1 MQFTHSLAIIPK
13 NLALQNAKKRTKK
26 IMPKKYTLGI
36 DIGSTTVKY
45 VVCDENFSIVA
56 KAYTPHDTKQAST
69 LLRLLEELS
78 QTYGEL
84 YSNIEKVY
92 ITGSGATRIA
102 PTINARFVQEV
113 NAVVL
118 AVEHNHPDVRA
129 VIELGGQDAKIMH
142 FKQDENGKKSV
153 ITSMNDKCASGT
165 GATIEKCTMKV
176 GMESE
181 EIQKLIFQTDT
192 LHHVA
197 AKCGVFAETDIVNLV
212 KTSVPREE
220 IMNSLADAIV
230 MQNLTVLTRGNT
242 LMPNVLLLGGPNAY
256 LPFLQECWRMRIAEI
271 WDERDIAYDKHNINQ
286 LINVPENAQY
296 YAALGAV
303 IFGEGEANNGKDF
316 AGLTQLKTLVE
327 SGDIDEDD
335 NCDTPLVKS
344 SEELLAFKDTY
355 AIKPFKTPTL
365 TKKTTCFLGI
375 DGGSTSSKAVLCDEE
390 GKLLLKVYQ
399 LSKGNPIVDTLELLE
414 KIEAQN
420 SHGFYDIQGLGVT
433 GYAADVLE
441 GALRADANIIET
453 IAHMKSAQKTFG
465 ESINVICD
473 IGGQDIKVL
482 FMENGMMKN
491 FRLSNQCSA
500 GNGTLLQSMAKQ
512 FGVPMEGFADVA
524 FAAKKAP
531 MFNYGC
537 AVFLDTDR
545 VNFQKEGY
553 SKEELFAGISKVLP
567 KNVWQYVVQAP
578 NLGAFGKHFVLQG
591 GTQYNQA
598 ALKAQVD
605 YIKEKVPDAKIDIH
619 PHPGEAG
626 AYGAAL
632 EAKEI
637 VMQRGYATF
646 CGMKEALQMTY
657 TSKTD
662 ESTRCH
668 FCNIK
673 CSRTFIDTQ
682 TPSSES
688 VRYIAGFS
696 CEEGTV
702 ESREALKAL
711 KSSRKALQ
719 KSIPNLVK
727 KESIDLFESHH
738 KITDRPDASMRIH
751 EQKVKVTLGGWG
763 PTLRKEVSR
772 PFHLSSAQD
781 KVYRHNVKIAIPKV
795 LNIYSLAPFLRT
807 YLEALEVDS
816 KNIIFSD
823 FSNEDMFLEGAK
835 YGSVDSCYPAK
846 VAQSHVYA
854 LLYEKKFARMNF
866 EYLWFPSVTE
876 LPGYVEYVTGQTS
889 CPVISGTPKVIW
901 SAFTKE
907 KNLFAQ
913 KNIEYVDD
921 ALNFDNKKLLKKQL
935 FTQWK
940 ERLRI
945 TEDESNWAVEQA
957 WKALDKN
964 DEKIMKEGRTILD
977 EAVANDEI
985 VILLLSRPYHSDP
998 GLNHEVLDEF
1008 QSLGYKTLS
1017 MRAIPKD
1024 EAYLSDYFGEEIKE
1038 GYIKSVYDIRDVWA
1052 ENYSTNSSQKVWAA
1066 KFAARHPNVAVLDLS
1081 SFKCGHDAP
1090 TYAIIDKILSASHT
1104 PHLTLHDI
1112 DANKP
1117 GGSIKIRVKTFAY
1130 TLEQYKQSLTPKGAK
1145 KQYNSYKKGVTA

>member
-1 MQFTHSLAIIPK
+1 MQ
-13 NLALQNAKKRTKK
+13 NMTK
-26 IMPKKYTLGI
+26 PHLVNYALGI

-45 VVCDENFSIVA
+45 VLCDEEFKIIE
-56 KAYTPHDTKQAST
+56 KAYTAHDTKQAPT
-69 LLRLLEELS
+69 LLRLLQELS
-78 QTYGEL
+78 LAHPDAYRK
-84 YSNIEKVY
+84 IHKVY
-92 ITGSGATRIA
+92 ITGSGASRIA

-118 AVEHNHPDVRA
+118 AVEQLHPDVRA
-129 VIELGGQDAKIMH
+129 VIELGGQDAKIIH
-142 FKQDENGKKSV
+142 FKESEDGKRSV
-153 ITSMNDKCASGT
+153 LTSMNDKCASGT

-176 GMESE
+176 GLESE
-181 EIQKLIFQTDT
+181 DIQKLTFETDK

-212 KTSVPREE
+212 KTSVPSHE

-242 LMPNVLLLGGPNAY
+242 LMPKVLLLGGPNTY
-256 LPFLQECWRMRIAEI
+256 LPFLQECWRMRISEL
-271 WDERDIAYDKHNINQ
+271 WDERAVTYDKEKIEE
-286 LINVPENAQY
+286 LIIVPDNAQY

-303 IFGEGEANNGKDF
+303 IFGEGEASNEERF
-316 AGLTQLKTLVE
+316 TGLIQLKTLVE
-327 SGDIDEDD
+327 AGGMTENENNDA
-335 NCDTPLVKS
+335 PLVS
-344 SEELLAFKDTY
+344 SPEELKAFKDTY
-355 AIKPFKTPTL
+355 TIQDFVPPVLHRKTR
-365 TKKTTCFLGI
+365 CFLGI

-390 GKLLLKVYQ
+390 GELLLKVYQ
-399 LSKGNPIVDTLELLE
+399 LSKGNPIEDTLDLLR
-414 KIEAQN
+414 KIREQDPHN
-420 SHGFYDIQGLGVT
+420 FYDVQGLGVT
-433 GYAADVLE
+433 GYAAEVLG
-441 GALRADANIIET
+441 GALNADANIIET
-453 IAHMKSAQKTFG
+453 IAHMRSAQKAFG

-512 FGVPMEGFADVA
+512 FGVAIEGFADIA
-524 FAAKKAP
+524 FAAKQAP
-531 MFNYGC
+531 LFNYGC

-553 SKEELFAGISKVLP
+553 SKEELFAGIAKVLP

-578 NLGAFGKHFVLQG
+578 NLAAFGEHFVLQG

-605 YIKEKVPDAKIDIH
+605 YIKEKVPHARVDVH

-626 AYGAAL
+626 AYGAAI
-632 EAKEI
+632 EAKDM
-637 VMQRGYATF
+637 VGKRGYATF
-646 CGMKEALQMTY
+646 VGMKEALQMTY

-668 FCNIK
+668 FCSIN

-702 ESREALKAL
+702 ESHEALKVL
-711 KSSRKALQ
+711 KESRRSLQ
-719 KSIPNLVK
+719 QNTPNLVK
-727 KESIDLFESHH
+727 KESMSLFAPTYELET
-738 KITDRPDASMRIH
+738 KPDASTQIK
-751 EQKVKVTLGGWG
+751 EQEVKVTLGGWG

-772 PFHLSSAQD
+772 NFEISNNTHKA
-781 KVYRHNVKIAIPKV
+781 YRQKVKIAIPKV

-807 YLEALEVDS
+807 YLEALDIDPL
-816 KNIIFSD
+816 NIQFSG

-846 VAQSHVYA
+846 VAQSHVYSLMYA
-854 LLYEKKFARMNF
+854 KKFAKKHF
-866 EYLWFPSVTE
+866 DHLWFPAVTE
-876 LPGYVEYVTGQTS
+876 LPGYVKHTMGQTS
-889 CPVISGTPKVIW
+889 CPIVSGTPKVVY

-907 KNLFAQ
+907 RNLFEE
-913 KNIEYVDD
+913 KGIDYVED
-921 ALNFDNKKLLKKQL
+921 ALNFDDRKLLKKQL
-935 FTQWK
+935 FHTWGK
-940 ERLRI
+940 RLHI
-945 TEDESNWAVEQA
+945 TEDENNWAVTQA
-957 WKALDKN
+957 WKALDQN
-964 DEKIMKEGRTILD
+964 DADIMKEGRAILD
-977 EAVANDEI
+977 DAVAKDEI
-985 VILLLSRPYHSDP
+985 VILLLGRPYHSDP
-998 GLNHEVLDEF
+998 GMNHEVLDEF
-1008 QSLGYKTLS
+1008 QSLGFKTLS

-1024 EAYLSDYFGEEIKE
+1024 KAYLMQYFQEDVALGHVA
-1038 GYIKSVYDIRDVWA
+1038 SPYDIRDVWA
-1052 ENYSTNSSQKVWAA
+1052 ENFSTNSAQKVWAA

-1090 TYAIIDKILSASHT
+1090 TYAIIDKILGASRT

-1130 TLEQYKQSLTPKGAK
+1130 TLEQYKQTLAGRNRGFDLSTS
-1145 KQYNSYKKGVTA
+1145 KQEEVFV

>member
-1 MQFTHSLAIIPK
+1 MIQ
-13 NLALQNAKKRTKK
+13 
-26 IMPKKYTLGI
+26 KYSLGI

-45 VVCDENFSIVA
+45 VVCDENFEIVA
-56 KAYTPHDTKQAST
+56 KAYTAHDTKQAPT
-69 LLRLLEELS
+69 LLSLLETLS
-78 QTYGEL
+78 KTHTDIY
-84 YSNIEKVY
+84 NKINKVY
-92 ITGSGATRIA
+92 ITGSGASRIA

-118 AVEHNHPDVRA
+118 AVEHKHPDVRA
-129 VIELGGQDAKIMH
+129 VIELGGQDAKIIH
-142 FKQDENGKKSV
+142 FKQSEDGKKSV
-153 ITSMNDKCASGT
+153 LTSMNDKCASGT

-176 GMESE
+176 GMESKD
-181 EIQKLIFQTDT
+181 IQKLKFQTDK

-212 KTSVPREE
+212 KTSVPSDE

-242 LMPNVLLLGGPNAY
+242 LMPNVLLLGGPNTY
-256 LPFLQECWRMRIAEI
+256 LPFLQECWRMRIMEI
-271 WDERDIAYDKHNINQ
+271 WDERGVEYDKSDIKK
-286 LINVPENAQY
+286 LVNVPDNAQY

-303 IFGEGEANNGKDF
+303 IFGEGEQSNETPF
-316 AGLTQLKTLVE
+316 TGLIQLKTLV
-327 SGDIDEDD
+327 
-335 NCDTPLVKS
+335 DTGGSNENSNNDAPLVGS
-344 SEELLAFKDTY
+344 PEELKIFKEAY
-355 AIKPFKTPTL
+355 AIKAFVPPTL
-365 TKKTTCFLGI
+365 TQKTVCFMGI
-375 DGGSTSSKAVLCDEE
+375 DGGSTSSKAVLCDKE
-390 GKLLLKVYQ
+390 GTLLMKVYQ

-414 KIEAQN
+414 KIQAQDP
-420 SHGFYDIQGLGVT
+420 HGYYDIQGLGVT

-441 GALRADANIIET
+441 GALKADANIIET
-453 IAHMKSAQKTFG
+453 IAHMKSAQKAFG

-512 FGVPMEGFADVA
+512 FGVEVEGFAEIA

-578 NLGAFGKHFVLQG
+578 NLAAFGDHFVLQG

-605 YIKEKVPDAKIDIH
+605 YIKEKVPHARVDVH

-626 AYGAAL
+626 AYGAAI
-632 EAKEI
+632 EAKDVVLE
-637 VMQRGYATF
+637 RGYATF
-646 CGMKEALQMTY
+646 VGMKEALQMTY

-668 FCNIK
+668 FCSIN
-673 CSRTFIDTQ
+673 CSRTFIDTK
-682 TPSSES
+682 TPTSTS

-702 ESREALKAL
+702 ESHEALKVL
-711 KSSRKALQ
+711 KDSRKDLQ
-719 KSIPNLVK
+719 QNTPNLVK
-727 KESIDLFESHH
+727 KESHALFASSYSIDTLPSS
-738 KITDRPDASMRIH
+738 KSQIQ

-763 PTLRKEVSR
+763 PTLRKNIHR
-772 PFHLSSAQD
+772 DFHISSKED
-781 KVYRHNVKIAIPKV
+781 KAYRRKLQVAIPKV

-807 YLEALEVDS
+807 YLEALEIS
-816 KNIIFSD
+816 PKNVIFSD
-823 FSNEDMFLEGAK
+823 FSNEDMYLEGAK

-854 LLYEKKFARMNF
+854 LMYEKKFARKGF
-866 EYLWFPSVTE
+866 EFMWFPAVTE
-876 LPGYVEYVTGQTS
+876 LPGYVKHTMGQTS
-889 CPVISGTPKVIW
+889 CPIIAGTPKVVY

-907 KNLFAQ
+907 KDLFAE
-913 KNIEYVDD
+913 KNIDYVED
-921 ALNFDNKKLLKKQL
+921 ALNFDNRNLLKKQL
-935 FTQWK
+935 FHTWHK
-940 ERLRI
+940 RLRI
-945 TEDESNWAVEQA
+945 SEDESNWAVEQA
-957 WKALDKN
+957 WKALAKN
-964 DEKIMKEGRTILD
+964 DADIMSEGRKILED
-977 EAVANDEI
+977 AVKEKEVI
-985 VILLLSRPYHSDP
+985 ILLLGRPYHSDP
-998 GLNHEVLDEF
+998 GMNHEVLDEF
-1008 QSLGYKTLS
+1008 QSLGFKTIS

-1024 EAYLSDYFGEEIKE
+1024 EAYLSEYFQADVIQERIA
-1038 GYIKSVYDIRDVWA
+1038 SAYDIRDVWA
-1052 ENYSTNSSQKVWAA
+1052 ENFSTNSTQKVWAA

-1090 TYAIIDKILSASHT
+1090 TYSIIDKILGASRT
-1104 PHLTLHDI
+1104 PHLTLHDV

-1130 TLEQYKQSLTPKGAK
+1130 TLEQYKRTLSHNTQADKYIK
-1145 KQYNSYKKGVTA
+1145 KEEKELV

>member
-1 MQFTHSLAIIPK
+1 MKDPQINPYA
-13 NLALQNAKKRTKK
+13 
-26 IMPKKYTLGI
+26 LGI

-45 VVCDENFSIVA
+45 VVCDASFHILA
-56 KAYTPHDTKQAST
+56 KAYTAHDTKQAPT
-69 LLRLLEELS
+69 LLRLLEELCES
-78 QTYGEL
+78 HP
-84 YSNIEKVY
+84 NIYNHINKVY
-92 ITGSGATRIA
+92 ITGSGASRIA

-118 AVEHNHPDVRA
+118 AVEHNHPDVRG
-129 VIELGGQDAKIMH
+129 VVELGGQDAKIIH
-142 FKQDENGKKSV
+142 IKVSEEGKKS
-153 ITSMNDKCASGT
+153 ILTSMNDKCASGT

-176 GMESE
+176 GMEADE
-181 EIQKLIFQTDT
+181 VQKLTFQTDK

-212 KTSVPREE
+212 KTSVPSDE

-242 LMPNVLLLGGPNAY
+242 LMPNVLLLGGPNTY
-256 LPFLQECWRMRIAEI
+256 LPFLQECWRVRIAEI
-271 WDERDIAYDKHNINQ
+271 WDERGVNYDKSKINE
-286 LINVPENAQY
+286 LVNVPDNAQY

-303 IFGEGEANNGKDF
+303 IFGEGEANHNKSF
-316 AGLTQLKTLVE
+316 TGLIQLKTLVDT
-327 SGDIDEDD
+327 GGTTD
-335 NCDTPLVKS
+335 NDNNDTPLVKS
-344 SEELLAFKDTY
+344 QEELERFKADYT
-355 AIKPFKTPTL
+355 IKPFTPPIL
-365 TKKTTCFLGI
+365 TQKTTCFLGI
-375 DGGSTSSKAVLCDEE
+375 DGGSTSSKAVLCDTE
-390 GKLLLKVYQ
+390 GNLLLKVYQ

-414 KIEAQN
+414 KIVVQDP
-420 SHGFYDIQGLGVT
+420 HGYYDIQGLGVT

-441 GALRADANIIET
+441 GALNADANIIET
-453 IAHMKSAQKTFG
+453 IAHMKSAQKAFG

-512 FGVPMEGFADVA
+512 FGVPVEGFADVA

-531 MFNYGC
+531 IFNYGC

-553 SKEELFAGISKVLP
+553 TKEELFAGISKVLP

-578 NLGAFGKHFVLQG
+578 NLAAFGNHFVLQG

-598 ALKAQVD
+598 ALKAQID
-605 YIKEKVPDAKIDIH
+605 YIKAKVPHAKVDVH

-632 EAKEI
+632 EAKD
-637 VMQRGYATF
+637 VVAKRGYATF
-646 CGMKEALQMTY
+646 TGINEALQMTY
-657 TSKTD
+657 TSTTN

-668 FCNIK
+668 FCSIN
-673 CSRTFIDTQ
+673 CSRTFIDTK
-682 TPSSES
+682 TPNSKS
-688 VRYIAGFS
+688 VRYIAGFA

-702 ESREALKAL
+702 ESHEALKIL
-711 KSSRKALQ
+711 KESRKDLQ
-719 KSIPNLVK
+719 NKVPNLVK
-727 KESIDLFESHH
+727 KESSKLFAPLYTLPKKPTQE
-738 KITDRPDASMRIH
+738 TLVE
-751 EQKVKVTLGGWG
+751 EQQIKVTLGGWG
-763 PTLRKEVSR
+763 PTLRKQIKR
-772 PFHLSSAQD
+772 NFNLSSQED
-781 KVYRHNVKIAIPKV
+781 KAYRKALTIALPKV

-807 YLEALEVDS
+807 YLEALDINPM
-816 KNIIFSD
+816 NILFSG
-823 FSNEDMFLEGAK
+823 FSNEDMYLEGAK

-846 VAQSHVYA
+846 VAQSHIYS
-854 LLYEKKFARMNF
+854 LLFDKKYIRKGID
-866 EYLWFPSVTE
+866 YIWFPAITE
-876 LPGYVEYVTGQTS
+876 LPGYVKHTMGQTS
-889 CPVISGTPKVIW
+889 CPIISGTPKVVY

-907 KNLFAQ
+907 KNLFEQ
-913 KNIEYVDD
+913 SQVNYVEDP
-921 ALNFDNKKLLKKQL
+921 LNFDNKLLLKKQL
-935 FTQWK
+935 FNTWK
-940 ERLRI
+940 GHLRI
-945 TEDESNWAVEQA
+945 TEDENNWAVEQA
-957 WKALDKN
+957 WKALDEN
-964 DEKIMKEGRTILD
+964 DAQIMKEGRTILD
-977 EAVANDEI
+977 EAEEKNEV
-985 VILLLSRPYHSDP
+985 VILLLGRPYHSDP

-1008 QSLGYKTLS
+1008 QTLGFKTLS

-1024 EAYLSDYFGEEIKE
+1024 EAYLLRFFGEDIAQ
-1038 GYIKSVYDIRDVWA
+1038 GHITSAYDIRDVWA
-1052 ENYSTNSSQKVWAA
+1052 ENYSTNSAHKVWAA

-1090 TYAIIDKILSASHT
+1090 TYAIIDKILGASRT

-1130 TLEQYKQSLTPKGAK
+1130 TLEQYKHTLNKTQGEF
-1145 KQYNSYKKGVTA
+1145 V

>member
-1 MQFTHSLAIIPK
+1 MTRPLIT
-13 NLALQNAKKRTKK
+13 N
-26 IMPKKYTLGI
+26 YTLGI

-45 VVCDENFSIVA
+45 VLCDENFNIIQ
-56 KAYTPHDTKQAST
+56 KAYTPHDTKQAPT

-78 QTYGEL
+78 QTHPDAY
-84 YSNIEKVY
+84 NRIDKVY

-118 AVEHNHPDVRA
+118 AVEHLHPDVKA
-129 VIELGGQDAKIMH
+129 VVELGGQDAKIMH
-142 FKQDENGKKSV
+142 FKVSEDGKKSV
-153 ITSMNDKCASGT
+153 LTSMNDKCASGT

-181 EIQKLIFQTDT
+181 DVQKLTFETDK

-212 KTSVPREE
+212 KTSVPSHE

-242 LMPNVLLLGGPNAY
+242 LMPKVLLLGGPNTY
-256 LPFLQECWRMRIAEI
+256 LPFLQDCWRMRISEL
-271 WDERDIAYDKHNINQ
+271 WDERGVKYHKEKIDE
-286 LINVPENAQY
+286 LIIVPDNAQY

-303 IFGEGEANNGKDF
+303 IFGQGEANHDKSF
-316 AGLTQLKTLVE
+316 TGLIQLKTLVDTGGMTQNE
-327 SGDIDEDD
+327 SH
-335 NCDTPLVKS
+335 DTPLVSS
-344 SEELLAFKDTY
+344 SEELQTFQKTYTIKDFDPP
-355 AIKPFKTPTL
+355 KL
-365 TKKTTCFLGI
+365 TEITTCFLGI
-375 DGGSTSSKAVLCDEE
+375 DGGSTSSKAVLCDEN

-399 LSKGNPIVDTLELLE
+399 LSKGNPIEDTLELLQ
-414 KIEAQN
+414 KIEAQDPN
-420 SHGFYDIQGLGVT
+420 NLYDIQGLGVT
-433 GYAADVLE
+433 GYAADVLG
-441 GALRADANIIET
+441 GALKADANIIET
-453 IAHMKSAQKTFG
+453 IAHMKSAQKIFG

-512 FGVPMEGFADVA
+512 FGVPVEEYAETA
-524 FAAKKAP
+524 FSAKQAP
-531 MFNYGC
+531 LFNYGC

-553 SKEELFAGISKVLP
+553 SKEELFAGIAKVLP

-578 NLGAFGKHFVLQG
+578 NLAAFGDHFVLQG

-605 YIKEKVPDAKIDIH
+605 YIKEKVPHAKVDVH

-632 EAKEI
+632 EAREVVK
-637 VMQRGYATF
+637 QKGYATF
-646 CGMKEALQMTY
+646 VGIQEALQMTY

-668 FCNIK
+668 FCSIN
-673 CSRTFIDTQ
+673 CSRTFIETQ
-682 TPSSES
+682 TPSSDT

-702 ESREALKAL
+702 ESHEALKTL
-711 KSSRKALQ
+711 KESRKGLQ
-719 KSIPNLVK
+719 QSTPNLVK
-727 KESIDLFESHH
+727 KESLSLFSPCYDLES
-738 KITDRPDASMRIH
+738 KPNASTQIK
-751 EQKVKVTLGGWG
+751 EQQVKVTLGGWG
-763 PTLRKEVSR
+763 PTLRKEVTR
-772 PFHLSSAQD
+772 TFELSSQAH
-781 KVYRHNVKIAIPKV
+781 KNYRKKLKIAIPKV

-807 YLEALEVDS
+807 YLEALDI
-816 KNIIFSD
+816 NPMHIQFSG

-846 VAQSHVYA
+846 VAQSHVYS
-854 LLYEKKFARMNF
+854 LMYSKKFAKKHFDHM
-866 EYLWFPSVTE
+866 LFPAVTQ
-876 LPGYVEYVTGQTS
+876 LPGYVKHSMGQTS
-889 CPVISGTPKVIW
+889 CPIVSGTPKVVY

-907 KNLFAQ
+907 KNLFEE
-913 KNIEYVDD
+913 KGIDYVED
-921 ALNFDNKKLLKKQL
+921 ALNFDNRDLLKKQL
-935 FTQWK
+935 FHTWK
-940 ERLRI
+940 TKLHI
-945 TEDESNWAVEQA
+945 TEDENNWAVDQA
-957 WKALDKN
+957 WKALVKN
-964 DEKIMKEGRTILD
+964 DTNIMQEGRAILD
-977 EAVANDEI
+977 EAVANNEI
-985 VILLLSRPYHSDP
+985 IILLLGRPYHTDP

-1008 QSLGYKTLS
+1008 QSLEFKTLS

-1024 EAYLSDYFGEEIKE
+1024 EAYLMDYFKQDIDA
-1038 GYIKSVYDIRDVWA
+1038 GYIESPYDIRDVWA
-1052 ENYSTNSSQKVWAA
+1052 ENFSTNSAQKVWAA
-1066 KFAARHPNVAVLDLS
+1066 KFAARHPNIAVLDLS

-1090 TYAIIDKILSASHT
+1090 TYAIIDKILGASRT
-1104 PHLTLHDI
+1104 PHLTLHDL

-1130 TLEQYKQSLTPKGAK
+1130 TLEQYQSRLT
-1145 KQYNSYKKGVTA
+1145 NSKPHHIEDNANHTLHKIHDQVKETSI

>member
-1 MQFTHSLAIIPK
+1 MNKVMI
-13 NLALQNAKKRTKK
+13 TK
-26 IMPKKYTLGI
+26 YSLGI

-45 VVCDENFSIVA
+45 VVCDEEFNIVA
-56 KAYTPHDTKQAST
+56 KEYTAHDTKQAPT
-69 LLRLLEELS
+69 LLVLLEKLEKNNKKIYD
-78 QTYGEL
+78 T
-84 YSNIEKVY
+84 IDKVY

-129 VIELGGQDAKIMH
+129 VIELGGQDAKIIH
-142 FKQDENGKKSV
+142 FKQSEDGKKSV
-153 ITSMNDKCASGT
+153 LTSMNDKCASGT

-181 EIQKLIFQTDT
+181 DIQNLTFQTDK

-212 KTSVPREE
+212 KTSVPSDE

-242 LMPNVLLLGGPNAY
+242 LMPNVLLLGGPNTY
-256 LPFLQECWRMRIAEI
+256 LPFLQECWRMRITEI
-271 WDERDIAYDKHNINQ
+271 WDERGVAYDKNNINE
-286 LINVPENAQY
+286 LISVPDNSQY
-296 YAALGAV
+296 YAALGAI
-303 IFGEGEANNGKDF
+303 IFGEGENNNDKPF
-316 AGLTQLKTLVE
+316 RGLIQLKTLVD
-327 SGDIDEDD
+327 SGGTTNEEND
-335 NCDTPLVKS
+335 DTPLIAS
-344 SEELLAFKDTY
+344 QEELKAFQDDY
-355 AIKPFKTPTL
+355 AIKPFTPRVL
-365 TKKTTCFLGI
+365 TEKITCFLGI
-375 DGGSTSSKAVLCDEE
+375 DGGSTSSKAVLCDEK
-390 GKLLLKVYQ
+390 GDLLLKVYQ
-399 LSKGNPIVDTLELLE
+399 LSKGNPIVDTLELLN
-414 KIEAQN
+414 KIKDQDP
-420 SHGFYDIQGLGVT
+420 HGFYDVQGLGVT

-441 GALRADANIIET
+441 GALNADANIIET
-453 IAHMKSAQKTFG
+453 IAHMKSAQKAFG

-512 FGVPMEGFADVA
+512 FGVPVEGFAEVA
-524 FAAKKAP
+524 FKADKAP

-553 SKEELFAGISKVLP
+553 TKEQLFAGISKVLP

-578 NLGAFGKHFVLQG
+578 NLAAFGDHFVLQG

-605 YIKEKVPDAKIDIH
+605 YIKDKVPHARVDVH

-626 AYGAAL
+626 AYGAAI
-632 EAKEI
+632 EAKD
-637 VMQRGYATF
+637 VVAQKGYATF
-646 CGMKEALQMTY
+646 SGMEEALKMTY

-662 ESTRCH
+662 ESTRCT
-668 FCNIK
+668 FCSIN
-673 CSRTFIDTQ
+673 CSRTFIDTK

-688 VRYIAGFS
+688 VRYIAGFA

-702 ESREALKAL
+702 ESHEALKIL
-711 KSSRKALQ
+711 KDGRKYLQ
-719 KSIPNLVK
+719 ETVPNLVK
-727 KESIDLFESHH
+727 KEATELFKSVYSLDKLPDTSHQVE
-738 KITDRPDASMRIH
+738 
-751 EQKVKVTLGGWG
+751 EQKVKLTLGGWG
-763 PTLRKEVSR
+763 PTFRKTVKRDFEISDIHAKNHR
-772 PFHLSSAQD
+772 
-781 KVYRHNVKIAIPKV
+781 RNTKIAIPKV

-807 YLEALEVDS
+807 YLEALEIDP
-816 KNIIFSD
+816 KNITFSD

-854 LLYEKKFARMNF
+854 LLYEKKFARKNF
-866 EYLWFPSVTE
+866 DFIWFPAVTK
-876 LPGYVEYVTGQTS
+876 LPGYVRHTMGQTS
-889 CPVISGTPKVIW
+889 CPIISGTPKVVY

-907 KNLFAQ
+907 KNLFEE
-913 KNIEYVDD
+913 KGIDYVEE
-921 ALNFDNKKLLKKQL
+921 ALDFDNKHLLKDQL
-935 FTQWK
+935 FTIWK
-940 ERLRI
+940 ERLKL
-945 TEDESNWAVEQA
+945 TKDESDWATDQA
-957 WKALDKN
+957 WKALKQNDDDIMIEGKKILESAVEN
-964 DEKIMKEGRTILD
+964 DE
-977 EAVANDEI
+977 V
-985 VILLLSRPYHSDP
+985 VILLLGRPYHTDP

-1008 QSLGYKTLS
+1008 QSLGFKTLS
-1017 MRAIPKD
+1017 MRGIPKD
-1024 EAYLSDYFGEEIKE
+1024 EAYLDQYFGEDIQNKTVE
-1038 GYIKSVYDIRDVWA
+1038 SAYDIRDVWA

-1090 TYAIIDKILSASHT
+1090 TYSIIDKILGAAKT
-1104 PHLTLHDI
+1104 PHLTLHDV

-1130 TLEQYKQSLTPKGAK
+1130 TLDQYATRLNTKDTNNDETIKEKEGEL
-1145 KQYNSYKKGVTA
+1145 V

>member
-1 MQFTHSLAIIPK
+1 M
-13 NLALQNAKKRTKK
+13 TKV
-26 IMPKKYTLGI
+26 MLDKYSLGI

-45 VVCDENFSIVA
+45 VLCDKNFNILA
-56 KAYTPHDTKQAST
+56 KDYTPHDTKQAPT
-69 LLRLLEELS
+69 LLRLLEALS
-78 QTYGEL
+78 QTHPNY
-84 YSNIEKVY
+84 YDKIDKVY
-92 ITGSGATRIA
+92 ITGSGASRIA

-118 AVEHNHPDVRA
+118 AVEHHHPDVRA
-129 VIELGGQDAKIMH
+129 VVELGGQDAKIIH
-142 FKQDENGKKSV
+142 FKQSEDGKKSV
-153 ITSMNDKCASGT
+153 LTSMNDKCASGT

-176 GMESE
+176 GMESAD
-181 EIQKLIFQTDT
+181 IQKLSFQTDK

-212 KTSVPREE
+212 KTSVPSNE

-242 LMPNVLLLGGPNAY
+242 LMPKVLLLGGPNTY
-256 LPFLQECWRMRIAEI
+256 LPFLQECWRMRITEL
-271 WDERDIAYDKHNINQ
+271 WDERGIPYDKDNINA

-303 IFGEGEANNGKDF
+303 IFGEGEANHDQPF
-316 AGLTQLKTLVE
+316 TGLIQLKTLVDTGGTTQNE
-327 SGDIDEDD
+327 
-335 NCDTPLVKS
+335 NNDTPLIQS
-344 SEELLAFKDTY
+344 QEELNTFKSDY
-355 AIKPFKTPTL
+355 AIKAFVPPL
-365 TKKTTCFLGI
+365 LSEKTTCFMGI
-375 DGGSTSSKAVLCDEE
+375 DGGSTSSKAVLCDEKGE
-390 GKLLLKVYQ
+390 LLLKVYQ
-399 LSKGNPIVDTLELLE
+399 LSKGNPIADTLELLE
-414 KIEAQN
+414 KIQAQDPY
-420 SHGFYDIQGLGVT
+420 GYYDIKGLGVT

-441 GALRADANIIET
+441 GALKADANIIET
-453 IAHMKSAQKTFG
+453 IAHMKSAQKAFG

-512 FGVPMEGFADVA
+512 FGVPVEGFADVA
-524 FAAKKAP
+524 FAAKQAP

-578 NLGAFGKHFVLQG
+578 NLAAFGDHFVLQG

-605 YIKEKVPDAKIDIH
+605 YIKSKVPHAKVNVH

-626 AYGAAL
+626 AYGAAI
-632 EAKEI
+632 EAKD
-637 VMQRGYATF
+637 VVRQRGKATF
-646 CGMKEALQMTY
+646 VGLQEALQMTY

-668 FCNIK
+668 FCSIN

-682 TPSSES
+682 TPSSET

-702 ESREALKAL
+702 ESHEALKIL
-711 KSSRKALQ
+711 KDSRKSLQ
-719 KSIPNLVK
+719 ENTPNLVK
-727 KESIDLFESHH
+727 KESIDLFKSSYTLDTYPTTDT
-738 KITDRPDASMRIH
+738 KIT
-751 EQKVKVTLGGWG
+751 EQQIKVTLGGWG
-763 PTLRKEVSR
+763 PTLRKQVHRNFQVSNI
-772 PFHLSSAQD
+772 HD
-781 KVYRHNVKIAIPKV
+781 KNYRRNVKIAIPRV

-807 YLEALEVDS
+807 YLEALGVSES
-816 KNIIFSD
+816 NIHFSD
-823 FSNEDMFLEGAK
+823 FSNEDMYLEGAK

-854 LLYEKKFARMNF
+854 LLYEKKFARKNF
-866 EYLWFPSVTE
+866 EYMWFPAVTE
-876 LPGYVEYVTGQTS
+876 LPGYVKHTMGQTS
-889 CPVISGTPKVIW
+889 CPIISGTPKVVY

-907 KNLFAQ
+907 RDLFKE
-913 KNIEYVDD
+913 KNIDYVEDS
-921 ALNFDNKKLLKKQL
+921 LNFDKHDLLKKQL
-935 FTQWK
+935 FKTWQT
-940 ERLRI
+940 RLRI
-945 TEDESNWAVEQA
+945 TEDENNWAVDQA
-957 WKALDKN
+957 WKALDQN
-964 DEKIMKEGRTILD
+964 DAEIMQEGRKILD
-977 EAVANDEI
+977 EAVKNDEI
-985 VILLLSRPYHSDP
+985 VILLLGRPYHSDP

-1008 QSLGYKTLS
+1008 QSLGFKTLS

-1024 EAYLSDYFGEEIKE
+1024 EAYLANYFDHDIKKGHVE
-1038 GYIKSVYDIRDVWA
+1038 SAYDIRDVWE
-1052 ENYSTNSSQKVWAA
+1052 ENFSTNSTQKVWAA

-1090 TYAIIDKILSASHT
+1090 TYAIIDKILGASRT

-1130 TLEQYKQSLTPKGAK
+1130 TLDQYKQQLTKHY
-1145 KQYNSYKKGVTA
+1145 KQEEHKHLEEEGVLV

>member
-1 MQFTHSLAIIPK
+1 MTKPLI
-13 NLALQNAKKRTKK
+13 AK
-26 IMPKKYTLGI
+26 YALGI

-45 VVCDENFSIVA
+45 VVCDEHFNILQ
-56 KAYTPHDTKQAST
+56 KAYTPHDTKQAPT
-69 LLRLLEELS
+69 LLRLLQELS
-78 QTYGEL
+78 LTHPDIYN
-84 YSNIEKVY
+84 NIDKVY

-118 AVEHNHPDVRA
+118 AVEHLHPDVRA
-129 VIELGGQDAKIMH
+129 VVELGGQDAKIMH
-142 FKQDENGKKSV
+142 FKVSEDGKKSV
-153 ITSMNDKCASGT
+153 LSSMNDKCASGT

-176 GMESE
+176 GMENDE
-181 EIQKLIFQTDT
+181 VQKLTFETDK

-212 KTSVPREE
+212 KTSVPSHE

-242 LMPNVLLLGGPNAY
+242 LMPKVLLLGGPNTY
-256 LPFLQECWRMRIAEI
+256 LPFLQECWRMRISEL
-271 WDERDIAYDKHNINQ
+271 WDERGIKYDKEKINE
-286 LINVPENAQY
+286 LIIVPDNAQY

-303 IFGEGEANNGKDF
+303 IFGEGEANNDKPF
-316 AGLTQLKTLVE
+316 TGLIQLKTLVDTGGVTQNE
-327 SGDIDEDD
+327 ND
-335 NCDTPLVKS
+335 DTPLIS
-344 SEELLAFKDTY
+344 SPEELQTFKEKYTIKAF
-355 AIKPFKTPTL
+355 TPPVL
-365 TKKTTCFLGI
+365 TEKTTCFLGI
-375 DGGSTSSKAVLCDEE
+375 DGGSTSSKAVLCDEKGE
-390 GKLLLKVYQ
+390 LLLKVYQ
-399 LSKGNPIVDTLELLE
+399 LSKGNPIEDTLELLQ
-414 KIEAQN
+414 KIQAQD
-420 SHGFYDIQGLGVT
+420 SHHFYDIRGLGVT
-433 GYAADVLE
+433 GYAAEVLG
-441 GALRADANIIET
+441 GALNADANIIET
-453 IAHMKSAQKTFG
+453 IAHMKSAQKAFG
-465 ESINVICD
+465 EDINVICD

-512 FGVPMEGFADVA
+512 FGVPVENYAETA
-524 FAAKKAP
+524 FTAKKAP
-531 MFNYGC
+531 LFNYGC

-553 SKEELFAGISKVLP
+553 SKEELFAGIAKVLP

-578 NLGAFGKHFVLQG
+578 NLAAFGDHFVLQG

-598 ALKAQVD
+598 ALKAQID
-605 YIKEKVPDAKIDIH
+605 YIKDKVPHARVDVH

-632 EAKEI
+632 EAKDLVE
-637 VMQRGYATF
+637 QRGYATF
-646 CGMKEALQMTY
+646 VGMEEALQMTY
-657 TSKTD
+657 TSRTD

-668 FCNIK
+668 FCSIN

-682 TPSSES
+682 TPSSDT

-702 ESREALKAL
+702 ESHEALKLL
-711 KSSRKALQ
+711 KESRKELQ
-719 KSIPNLVK
+719 QNTPNLVK
-727 KESIDLFESHH
+727 KESMSLFAPTYDLET
-738 KITDRPDASMRIH
+738 KPTASTQIK
-751 EQKVKVTLGGWG
+751 EQQVKVTLGGWG

-772 PFHLSSAQD
+772 NFSESSQES
-781 KVYRHNVKIAIPKV
+781 KNYRKNLQIAIPKV

-807 YLEALEVDS
+807 YLEALDLS
-816 KNIIFSD
+816 PMHIQFSG

-846 VAQSHVYA
+846 VAQSHVYS
-854 LLYEKKFARMNF
+854 LMYSKKFSKKHF
-866 EYLWFPSVTE
+866 DHLWFPAVTH
-876 LPGYVEYVTGQTS
+876 LPGYLKHTMGQTS
-889 CPVISGTPKVIW
+889 CPIISGTPKVVY

-907 KNLFAQ
+907 KNLFEE
-913 KNIEYVDD
+913 KGIDYVED
-921 ALNFDNKKLLKKQL
+921 ALNFDNPDLLKKQL
-935 FTQWK
+935 FQTWK
-940 ERLRI
+940 DKLCI
-945 TEDESNWAVEQA
+945 TEDENNWAVEQA

-964 DEKIMKEGRTILD
+964 DAQIMQEGRSILD
-977 EAVANDEI
+977 EAVAKDEI
-985 VILLLSRPYHSDP
+985 VILLLGRPYHSDP

-1008 QSLGYKTLS
+1008 QSLGFKTLS

-1024 EAYLSDYFGEEIKE
+1024 EAYLMQYFKE
-1038 GYIKSVYDIRDVWA
+1038 DVDLGYVESPYDIRDVWA
-1052 ENYSTNSSQKVWAA
+1052 ENFSTNSAQKVWAA

-1090 TYAIIDKILSASHT
+1090 TYAIIDKILGASRT

-1130 TLEQYKQSLTPKGAK
+1130 TMEQYQKRLSHPQQTTYNTKQEEMT
-1145 KQYNSYKKGVTA
+1145 V

>member
-1 MQFTHSLAIIPK
+1 M
-13 NLALQNAKKRTKK
+13 TKVM
-26 IMPKKYTLGI
+26 IEKYALGI

-45 VVCDENFSIVA
+45 VLCDEYFHIMA
-56 KAYTPHDTKQAST
+56 KAYTAHDTKQAPT

-78 QTYGEL
+78 HTHADL
-84 YSNIEKVY
+84 YNKIDKVY
-92 ITGSGATRIA
+92 ITGSGASRIA

-118 AVEHNHPDVRA
+118 AVEHKHPDVRA
-129 VIELGGQDAKIMH
+129 VIELGGQDAKIIH
-142 FKQDENGKKSV
+142 FKQSEDGKKSV
-153 ITSMNDKCASGT
+153 LTSMNDKCASGT

-181 EIQKLIFQTDT
+181 DIQNLVFQTDK

-212 KTSVPREE
+212 KTSVPSDE

-242 LMPNVLLLGGPNAY
+242 LMPNVLLLGGPNTY

-271 WDERDIAYDKHNINQ
+271 WDERGVSYDKENIEE
-286 LINVPENAQY
+286 LISVPDNAQY

-303 IFGEGEANNGKDF
+303 IFGEGEANNDKPF
-316 AGLTQLKTLVE
+316 TGLIQLKTMVDT
-327 SGDIDEDD
+327 GGTTQND
-335 NCDTPLVKS
+335 NNDTPLIS
-344 SEELLAFKDTY
+344 SQAELEAFKEAY
-355 AIKPFKTPTL
+355 AIKAFVPPLL
-365 TKKTTCFLGI
+365 TQTTTCFLGI
-375 DGGSTSSKAVLCDEE
+375 DGGSTSSKAVLCDEN
-390 GKLLLKVYQ
+390 GTLLLKVYQ

-414 KIEAQN
+414 KIQEQDP
-420 SHGFYDIQGLGVT
+420 HGYYDIKGLGVT
-433 GYAADVLE
+433 GYAADVLN
-441 GALRADANIIET
+441 GALKADANIIET
-453 IAHMKSAQKTFG
+453 IAHMKSAQKAFG

-512 FGVPMEGFADVA
+512 FGVPVEGFADIA
-524 FAAKKAP
+524 FAAKQAP

-553 SKEELFAGISKVLP
+553 TKEELFAGISKVLP
-567 KNVWQYVVQAP
+567 KNIWQYVVQAP
-578 NLGAFGKHFVLQG
+578 NLAAFGDHFVLQG

-605 YIKEKVPDAKIDIH
+605 YIKDKVPHARVDVH

-626 AYGAAL
+626 AYGAAI
-632 EAKEI
+632 EAKDI
-637 VMQRGYATF
+637 VLERGYATF
-646 CGMKEALQMTY
+646 VGLKEALQMTY
-657 TSKTD
+657 TSRTD

-668 FCNIK
+668 FCSIN

-682 TPSSES
+682 TPSSDS

-702 ESREALKAL
+702 ESHEALKIL
-711 KSSRKALQ
+711 KDSRKDLQ
-719 KSIPNLVK
+719 KNTPNLVK
-727 KESIDLFESHH
+727 KESMSLFAPTYDLEE
-738 KITDRPDASMRIH
+738 KPTDSTQVT
-751 EQKVKVTLGGWG
+751 EQQVKVTLGGWG
-763 PTLRKEVSR
+763 PTLRKEIR
-772 PFHLSSAQD
+772 RNFKTSSQE
-781 KVYRHNVKIAIPKV
+781 KKTYRQGLRIAIPKV

-807 YLEALEVDS
+807 YLEALDI
-816 KNIIFSD
+816 NPLHIQFSG

-846 VAQSHVYA
+846 VAQSHVYS
-854 LLYEKKFARMNF
+854 LMYDKKFAKKSFAYM
-866 EYLWFPSVTE
+866 WFPAVTE
-876 LPGYVEYVTGQTS
+876 LPGYVKHTMGQTS
-889 CPVISGTPKVIW
+889 CPIISGTPKVVY

-907 KNLFAQ
+907 KNLFEE
-913 KNIEYVDD
+913 KNIDYVED
-921 ALNFDNKKLLKKQL
+921 ALNFDNKELLKKQL
-935 FTQWK
+935 FQTWK
-940 ERLRI
+940 HKLHI
-945 TEDESNWAVEQA
+945 TEDENNWAIEQA

-964 DEKIMKEGRTILD
+964 DADIMKEGRQMLD
-977 EAVANDEI
+977 DAVVNDEV
-985 VILLLSRPYHSDP
+985 VILLLGRPYHSDP
-998 GLNHEVLDEF
+998 GMNHEVLDEF
-1008 QSLGYKTLS
+1008 QSLGFKTIS

-1024 EAYLSDYFGEEIKE
+1024 EAYLSQYFADDITDKAV
-1038 GYIKSVYDIRDVWA
+1038 SSAYDIRDVWA
-1052 ENYSTNSSQKVWAA
+1052 ENFSTNSAQKVWAA

-1090 TYAIIDKILSASHT
+1090 TYAIIDKILGASRT

-1130 TLEQYKQSLTPKGAK
+1130 TLEQYKRTFSKRTPRINDTK
-1145 KQYNSYKKGVTA
+1145 KEGVLV

>member
-1 MQFTHSLAIIPK
+1 MIE
-13 NLALQNAKKRTKK
+13 
-26 IMPKKYTLGI
+26 KYALGI

-45 VVCDENFSIVA
+45 VLCDKHFHIVA
-56 KAYTPHDTKQAST
+56 KAYTAHDTKQAPT

-78 QTYGEL
+78 HTHPDL
-84 YSNIEKVY
+84 YTKIDKVY
-92 ITGSGATRIA
+92 ITGSGASRIA

-118 AVEHNHPDVRA
+118 AVEHKHPDVRA
-129 VIELGGQDAKIMH
+129 VVELGGQDAKIIH
-142 FKQDENGKKSV
+142 FKQSEDGKKSV
-153 ITSMNDKCASGT
+153 LTSMNDKCASGT

-176 GMESE
+176 GMESKE
-181 EIQKLIFQTDT
+181 LQNLVFQTDK

-212 KTSVPREE
+212 KTSVPADE

-242 LMPNVLLLGGPNAY
+242 LMPNVLLLGGPNTY
-256 LPFLQECWRMRIAEI
+256 LPFLQECWRMRISEI
-271 WDERDIAYDKHNINQ
+271 WDERGVSYDKEDINA
-286 LINVPENAQY
+286 LVSVPDNAQY

-303 IFGEGEANNGKDF
+303 IFGEGEANNDKPF
-316 AGLTQLKTLVE
+316 TGLIQLKTMVDT
-327 SGDIDEDD
+327 GGTTQND
-335 NCDTPLVKS
+335 NNDSPLIS
-344 SEELLAFKDTY
+344 SPEELKAFKESY
-355 AIKPFKTPTL
+355 AIKPFVPPLL
-365 TKKTTCFLGI
+365 TEKTTCFLGI
-375 DGGSTSSKAVLCDEE
+375 DGGSTSSKAVLCDKN
-390 GKLLLKVYQ
+390 GTLLLKVYQ

-414 KIEAQN
+414 KIQEQDP
-420 SHGFYDIQGLGVT
+420 HGYYDISGLGVT
-433 GYAADVLE
+433 GYAAEVLN
-441 GALRADANIIET
+441 GALKADANIIET
-453 IAHMKSAQKTFG
+453 IAHMKSAQKAFG

-500 GNGTLLQSMAKQ
+500 GNGTLLQSMSKQ
-512 FGVPMEGFADVA
+512 FGVPVEGFADIA
-524 FAAKKAP
+524 FAAKQAP

-553 SKEELFAGISKVLP
+553 TKEELFAGISKVLP
-567 KNVWQYVVQAP
+567 KNIWQYVVQAP
-578 NLGAFGKHFVLQG
+578 NLAAFGDHFVLQG

-605 YIKEKVPDAKIDIH
+605 YIKDKVPHARVDVH

-626 AYGAAL
+626 AYGAAI
-632 EAKEI
+632 EAKDVVLE
-637 VMQRGYATF
+637 RGYATF
-646 CGMKEALQMTY
+646 VGLEEALHMTY

-668 FCNIK
+668 FCSIN

-682 TPSSES
+682 TPSSDT

-702 ESREALKAL
+702 ESHAALKIL
-711 KSSRKALQ
+711 KDSRKDLQ
-719 KSIPNLVK
+719 KNTPNLVK
-727 KESIDLFESHH
+727 KESISLFAPTYNLENKPSEDAQ
-738 KITDRPDASMRIH
+738 IT
-751 EQKVKVTLGGWG
+751 EQQVKVTLGGWG
-763 PTLRKEVSR
+763 PTLRKEVRRNFKISNEEK
-772 PFHLSSAQD
+772 
-781 KVYRHNVKIAIPKV
+781 KVYRQGLHIAIPKV

-807 YLEALEVDS
+807 YLEALDI
-816 KNIIFSD
+816 NPLHIQFSG

-846 VAQSHVYA
+846 VAQSHVYS
-854 LLYEKKFARMNF
+854 LMYDKKFAKKSFTYM
-866 EYLWFPSVTE
+866 WFPAVTE
-876 LPGYVEYVTGQTS
+876 LPGYVKHTMGQTS
-889 CPVISGTPKVIW
+889 CPIISGTPKVVY

-907 KNLFAQ
+907 KNLFEE
-913 KNIEYVDD
+913 KNIDYVED
-921 ALNFDNKKLLKKQL
+921 ALNFDNKELLKKQL
-935 FTQWK
+935 FQTWE
-940 ERLRI
+940 ERLHI
-945 TEDESNWAVEQA
+945 TEDENNWAVEQG

-964 DEKIMKEGRTILD
+964 DVDIMKEGHQMLD
-977 EAVANDEI
+977 DAVVNDEV
-985 VILLLSRPYHSDP
+985 VILLLGRPYHSDP
-998 GLNHEVLDEF
+998 GMNHEVLDEF
-1008 QSLGYKTLS
+1008 QSLGFKTIS

-1024 EAYLSDYFGEEIKE
+1024 EAYLSQYFADDIRQENVT
-1038 GYIKSVYDIRDVWA
+1038 SAYDIRDVWA
-1052 ENYSTNSSQKVWAA
+1052 ENFSTNSAQKVWAA
-1066 KFAARHPNVAVLDLS
+1066 KFAARHPNVAVLDLR

-1090 TYAIIDKILSASHT
+1090 TYAIIDKILGASRT

-1130 TLEQYKQSLTPKGAK
+1130 TLDQYKRTLQTNTCRVGSPTKEYAHI
-1145 KQYNSYKKGVTA
+1145 

>member
-1 MQFTHSLAIIPK
+1 MTKPLI
-13 NLALQNAKKRTKK
+13 AK
-26 IMPKKYTLGI
+26 YALGI

-45 VVCDENFSIVA
+45 VVCDAHFNILQ
-56 KAYTPHDTKQAST
+56 KAYTPHDTKQAPT
-69 LLRLLEELS
+69 LLRLLQELS
-78 QTYGEL
+78 LAHPDIY
-84 YSNIEKVY
+84 NHIDKVY

-118 AVEHNHPDVRA
+118 AVEHLHPDVRA
-129 VIELGGQDAKIMH
+129 VVELGGQDAKIMH
-142 FKQDENGKKSV
+142 FKVSEDGKKSV
-153 ITSMNDKCASGT
+153 LSSMNDKCASGT

-181 EIQKLIFQTDT
+181 EVQKLSFETDK

-212 KTSVPREE
+212 KTSVPSHE

-242 LMPNVLLLGGPNAY
+242 LMPNVLLLGGPNTY
-256 LPFLQECWRMRIAEI
+256 LPFLQECWRMRISEL
-271 WDERDIAYDKHNINQ
+271 WDERGVKYDKAKISE
-286 LINVPENAQY
+286 LIIVPDNAQY

-303 IFGEGEANNGKDF
+303 IFGEGEANHDKPF
-316 AGLTQLKTLVE
+316 TGLIQLKTLVDTGGVTQNE
-327 SGDIDEDD
+327 ND
-335 NCDTPLVKS
+335 DTPLIS
-344 SEELLAFKDTY
+344 SPEELQVFQEQYTIKAF
-355 AIKPFKTPTL
+355 TPPVL
-365 TKKTTCFLGI
+365 TEKTTCFLGI
-375 DGGSTSSKAVLCDEE
+375 DGGSTSSKAVLCNAE
-390 GKLLLKVYQ
+390 GELLLKVYQ
-399 LSKGNPIVDTLELLE
+399 LSKGNPIEDTLELLQ
-414 KIEAQN
+414 KIQAQDPN
-420 SHGFYDIQGLGVT
+420 RFYDIQGLGVT
-433 GYAADVLE
+433 GYAADVLG
-441 GALRADANIIET
+441 GALNADANIIET
-453 IAHMKSAQKTFG
+453 IAHMKSAQKAFG
-465 ESINVICD
+465 EEINVICD

-512 FGVPMEGFADVA
+512 FGVPVEHYADTA
-524 FAAKKAP
+524 FTAKKAP
-531 MFNYGC
+531 LFNYGC

-553 SKEELFAGISKVLP
+553 SKEELFAGIAKVLP

-578 NLGAFGKHFVLQG
+578 NLAAFGDHFVLQG

-605 YIKEKVPDAKIDIH
+605 YIKEKVPHARVDVH

-632 EAKEI
+632 EAKAMVEE
-637 VMQRGYATF
+637 RGYATF
-646 CGMKEALQMTY
+646 VGMEEALQMTY
-657 TSKTD
+657 TSRTD

-668 FCNIK
+668 FCSIN

-682 TPSSES
+682 TPSSET

-702 ESREALKAL
+702 ESHEALKLL
-711 KSSRKALQ
+711 KESRKSLQ
-719 KSIPNLVK
+719 QNTPNLVK
-727 KESIDLFESHH
+727 KESMSLFAPTYDLET
-738 KITDRPDASMRIH
+738 KPTASTQIK
-751 EQKVKVTLGGWG
+751 EQQVKVTLGGWG
-763 PTLRKEVSR
+763 PTLRKEVNRNFSV
-772 PFHLSSAQD
+772 SSQESKA
-781 KVYRHNVKIAIPKV
+781 YRQKLQVAIPKV

-807 YLEALEVDS
+807 YLEALDLS
-816 KNIIFSD
+816 PMHIQFSG

-846 VAQSHVYA
+846 VAQSHVYS
-854 LLYEKKFARMNF
+854 LMYSKKFAKKQF
-866 EYLWFPSVTE
+866 DHLWFPAVTH
-876 LPGYVEYVTGQTS
+876 LPGYLKHTMGQTS
-889 CPVISGTPKVIW
+889 CPIISGTPKVVY

-907 KNLFAQ
+907 KNLFEA
-913 KNIEYVDD
+913 KGIDYVED
-921 ALNFDNKKLLKKQL
+921 ALNFDNPDLLKKQL
-935 FTQWK
+935 FHTWK
-940 ERLRI
+940 DKLRI
-945 TEDESNWAVEQA
+945 TEDENNWAVEQA
-957 WKALDKN
+957 WKALEQN
-964 DEKIMKEGRTILD
+964 DAQIMQEGRTILD
-977 EAVANDEI
+977 DAVANDEI
-985 VILLLSRPYHSDP
+985 VILLLGRPYHSDP

-1008 QSLGYKTLS
+1008 QSLGFKTLS

-1024 EAYLSDYFGEEIKE
+1024 EAYLMQYFKE
-1038 GYIKSVYDIRDVWA
+1038 DVDLGYIESPYDIRDVWA
-1052 ENYSTNSSQKVWAA
+1052 ENFSTNSAQKVWAA

-1090 TYAIIDKILSASHT
+1090 TYAIIDKILGASRT

-1130 TLEQYKQSLTPKGAK
+1130 TLEQYQKRLTQP
-1145 KQYNSYKKGVTA
+1145 QQTTYTTIEEEIRV

>member
-1 MQFTHSLAIIPK
+1 M
-13 NLALQNAKKRTKK
+13 TKK
-26 IMPKKYTLGI
+26 YALGI

-45 VVCDENFSIVA
+45 VLCDENFHIVA
-56 KAYTPHDTKQAST
+56 KAYTAHDTKQAPT

-78 QTYGEL
+78 QEYKEAYTA
-84 YSNIEKVY
+84 IDKVY

-118 AVEHNHPDVRA
+118 AVEHHHPDVNA
-129 VIELGGQDAKIMH
+129 VVELGGQDAKIIH
-142 FKQDENGKKSV
+142 FKEGKDGKKSV
-153 ITSMNDKCASGT
+153 LTSMNDKCASGT

-176 GMESE
+176 GMQSE
-181 EIQKLIFQTDT
+181 DVQKLTFDSNT

-212 KTSVPREE
+212 KTSVPSPE

-242 LMPNVLLLGGPNAY
+242 LMPKVLLLGGPNTY
-256 LPFLQECWRMRIAEI
+256 LPFLQQCWRARISEL
-271 WDERDIAYDKHNINQ
+271 WDERGIEYDKEKIEE
-286 LINVPENAQY
+286 LIIVPDNAQY

-303 IFGEGEANNGKDF
+303 IFGEGEANNDKLF
-316 AGLTQLKTLVE
+316 TGLIQLKTLVDT
-327 SGDIDEDD
+327 GGTT
-335 NCDTPLVKS
+335 NNANNDTPLVS
-344 SEELLAFKDTY
+344 NPEELKAFKRDY
-355 AIKPFKTPTL
+355 AIKEFNPPLL
-365 TKKTTCFLGI
+365 TQKTTCFLGI
-375 DGGSTSSKAVLCDEE
+375 DGGSTSSKAVLVDEE
-390 GKLLLKVYQ
+390 GELLLKVYQ
-399 LSKGNPIVDTLELLE
+399 LSKGNPIEDTVELLE
-414 KIEAQN
+414 KIVQQDPN
-420 SHGFYDIQGLGVT
+420 SFYDVKGLGVT
-433 GYAADVLE
+433 GYAADVLG
-441 GALRADANIIET
+441 GALHADANIIET
-453 IAHMKSAQKTFG
+453 IAHMKSAQKAFG
-465 ESINVICD
+465 KSINVICD

-512 FGVPMEGFADVA
+512 FGVKVEEFADVA
-524 FAAKKAP
+524 FAAKQAP
-531 MFNYGC
+531 RFNYGC

-553 SKEELFAGISKVLP
+553 TKEELFAGISKVLP

-578 NLGAFGKHFVLQG
+578 NLAALGDHFVLQG

-605 YIKEKVPDAKIDIH
+605 YIKDKVPHARVDVH

-626 AYGAAL
+626 AYGAAI
-632 EAKEI
+632 EAKD
-637 VMQRGYATF
+637 VVANRGYATF
-646 CGMKEALQMTY
+646 SGMQEALQMTY

-668 FCNIK
+668 FCSIL
-673 CSRTFIDTQ
+673 CSRTFIDTK
-682 TPSSES
+682 TPSSDT
-688 VRYIAGFS
+688 VRYIAGFA
-696 CEEGTV
+696 CEDGTV
-702 ESREALKAL
+702 ESVEAFKAL
-711 KSSRKALQ
+711 KSSRKGLQ
-719 KSIPNLVK
+719 ETVPNLVK
-727 KESIDLFESHH
+727 KESMSLFAPTYDLET
-738 KITDRPDASMRIH
+738 KPDSTAQIK
-751 EQKVKVTLGGWG
+751 EQRVKVTLGGWG
-763 PTLRKEVSR
+763 PTLRKEISR
-772 PFHLSSAQD
+772 DIMLSSEEN
-781 KVYRHNVKIAIPKV
+781 KSYRETLKIAIPKV

-807 YLEALEVDS
+807 YLEALDL
-816 KNIIFSD
+816 KPLNIQFSG
-823 FSNEDMFLEGAK
+823 FSNEDMYLEGAK

-854 LLYEKKFARMNF
+854 LMHDKKFAKRSFDYM
-866 EYLWFPSVTE
+866 WFPAVTQ
-876 LPGYVEYVTGQTS
+876 LPGYVKHTMGQTS
-889 CPVISGTPKVIW
+889 CPIISGTPKVVY

-907 KNLFAQ
+907 KNLFEE
-913 KNIEYVDD
+913 KGIDYVED
-921 ALNFDNKKLLKKQL
+921 ALNFDNRKLLKKQL
-935 FTQWK
+935 FDTWGAK
-940 ERLRI
+940 LRI
-945 TEDESNWAVEQA
+945 TKDENNWAVEQA

-964 DEKIMKEGRTILD
+964 DADIMKEGRAMLD

-985 VILLLSRPYHSDP
+985 VILLLGRPYHSDP

-1008 QSLGYKTLS
+1008 QSLGFKTIS

-1024 EAYLSDYFGEEIKE
+1024 EAYLSQYFGEEDA
-1038 GYIKSVYDIRDVWA
+1038 YDIRDVWA

-1090 TYAIIDKILSASHT
+1090 TYSIIDKIIGASRT
-1104 PHLTLHDI
+1104 PHLTLHDV

-1130 TLEQYKQSLTPKGAK
+1130 TLEQYKQTLTKKYPKEE
-1145 KQYNSYKKGVTA
+1145 GVLV

>member
-1 MQFTHSLAIIPK
+1 MTKAIEK
-13 NLALQNAKKRTKK
+13 QTYA
-26 IMPKKYTLGI
+26 LGI

-45 VVCDENFSIVA
+45 VLCDQNFTIIA
-56 KAYTPHDTKQAST
+56 KAYTPHDTKQAPT
-69 LLRLLEELS
+69 LLRLLETLS
-78 QTYGEL
+78 QTHTNEYDK
-84 YSNIEKVY
+84 IDKVY

-102 PTINARFVQEV
+102 PTLNARFVQEV

-118 AVEHNHPDVRA
+118 AVENLHPDVNA
-129 VIELGGQDAKIMH
+129 VVELGGQDAKIIH
-142 FKQDENGKKSV
+142 FKEGKDGKKTV
-153 ITSMNDKCASGT
+153 LTSMNDKCASGT

-176 GMESE
+176 GMENE
-181 EIQKLIFQTDT
+181 EVQKLTFETDK

-212 KTSVPREE
+212 KTSVPSNE

-242 LMPNVLLLGGPNAY
+242 LMPKVLLLGGPNTY
-256 LPFLQECWRMRIAEI
+256 LPFLQECWRMRISEL
-271 WDERDIAYDKHNINQ
+271 WDERGIAYERDKLHELVI
-286 LINVPENAQY
+286 VPDNAQY

-303 IFGEGEANNGKDF
+303 IFGEGEANHEQSF
-316 AGLTQLKTLVE
+316 SGLIALKTLV
-327 SGDIDEDD
+327 
-335 NCDTPLVKS
+335 DTGGTKHNENNDSPLVS
-344 SEELLAFKDTY
+344 SKEELDAFKADY
-355 AIKPFKTPTL
+355 AIKPFNAPVLSQRTI
-365 TKKTTCFLGI
+365 CFLGI
-375 DGGSTSSKAVLCDEE
+375 DGGSTSSKAVLVDEK
-390 GKLLLKVYQ
+390 GDLLLKVYQ
-399 LSKGNPIVDTLELLE
+399 LSKGNPIEDTLELLE
-414 KIEAQN
+414 KIQEEDP
-420 SHGFYDIQGLGVT
+420 HHFYDVKGLGVT
-433 GYAADVLE
+433 GYAADVLG
-441 GALRADANIIET
+441 GALKADANIIET
-453 IAHMKSAQKTFG
+453 IAHMKSAQKAFG

-512 FGVPMEGFADVA
+512 FGVKVEEFADVA
-524 FAAKKAP
+524 FAAKQAP

-553 SKEELFAGISKVLP
+553 TKEELFAGISKVLP

-578 NLGAFGKHFVLQG
+578 NLAAFGEHFVLQG

-605 YIKEKVPDAKIDIH
+605 YIKEKVPHARVDVH

-632 EAKEI
+632 EALHVVQEK
-637 VMQRGYATF
+637 GKATF
-646 CGMKEALQMTY
+646 VGMEQALQMTY

-668 FCNIK
+668 FCSIN

-682 TPSSES
+682 TPSSDT
-688 VRYIAGFS
+688 VRYIAGFA
-696 CEEGTV
+696 CEDGTV
-702 ESREALKAL
+702 ESVEAFKAL
-711 KSSRKALQ
+711 KSERKGLQ
-719 KSIPNLVK
+719 ETVPNMVK
-727 KESIDLFESHH
+727 KESTALFAPTYDLE
-738 KITDRPDASMRIH
+738 KKPDSSTQVK
-751 EQKVKVTLGGWG
+751 EQQVKVTLGGWG
-763 PTLRKEVSR
+763 PTLRREVQRDFKVSR
-772 PFHLSSAQD
+772 EEDIS
-781 KVYRHNVKIAIPKV
+781 YRKNLHIAIPKV

-807 YLEALEVDS
+807 YLEALEIPAL
-816 KNIIFSD
+816 NIQFSG

-854 LLYEKKFARMNF
+854 LMYEKKFAKKDFDFM
-866 EYLWFPSVTE
+866 WFPAVTE
-876 LPGYVEYVTGQTS
+876 LPGYVKHTMGQTS
-889 CPVISGTPKVIW
+889 CPIISGTPKVVW

-907 KNLFAQ
+907 KNLFDE
-913 KNIEYVDD
+913 KGIVYVDE
-921 ALNFDNKKLLKKQL
+921 ALNFDNKKLLQKQL
-935 FTQWK
+935 FSTWGDY
-940 ERLRI
+940 LRI
-945 TEDESNWAVEQA
+945 TEDENIWATEQA

-964 DEKIMKEGRTILD
+964 DEEIMQEGRVILD
-977 EAVANDEI
+977 EVVQNNEI
-985 VILLLSRPYHSDP
+985 VILLLGRPYHSDP

-1008 QSLGYKTLS
+1008 QSLGFKTLS

-1024 EAYLSDYFGEEIKE
+1024 ENYLMQYFGNDVESSIIE
-1038 GYIKSVYDIRDVWA
+1038 SPYDIRDVWL
-1052 ENYSTNSSQKVWAA
+1052 ENFSTNSAQKVWAA

-1090 TYAIIDKILSASHT
+1090 TYAIIDKILGASRT

-1130 TLEQYKQSLTPKGAK
+1130 TLEQYKQTLQQNKISTSIEQKEVL
-1145 KQYNSYKKGVTA
+1145 V

>member
-1 MQFTHSLAIIPK
+1 M
-13 NLALQNAKKRTKK
+13 TKAMHK
-26 IMPKKYTLGI
+26 QKYALGI

-45 VVCDENFSIVA
+45 VLCDQKFHIVA
-56 KAYTPHDTKQAST
+56 KAYTPHDTKQAPT
-69 LLRLLEELS
+69 LLKLLEKLS
-78 QTYGEL
+78 QTHAREYE
-84 YSNIEKVY
+84 NIDKVY

-102 PTINARFVQEV
+102 PTLNARFVQEV

-118 AVEHNHPDVRA
+118 AVENLHPDVNA
-129 VIELGGQDAKIMH
+129 VVELGGQDAKIIH
-142 FKQDENGKKSV
+142 FKEGKDGKKTV
-153 ITSMNDKCASGT
+153 LTSMNDKCASGT

-176 GMESE
+176 GMENE
-181 EIQKLIFQTDT
+181 EVQKLSFQTDK

-212 KTSVPREE
+212 KTSVPSNE

-242 LMPNVLLLGGPNAY
+242 LMPKVLLLGGPNTY
-256 LPFLQECWRMRIAEI
+256 LPFLQECWRMRISEL
-271 WDERDIAYDKHNINQ
+271 WDERGIIYDKKKLNE
-286 LINVPENAQY
+286 LIIVPDNAQY

-303 IFGEGEANNGKDF
+303 IFGEGEDNHDKNF
-316 AGLTQLKTLVE
+316 AGLIPLKTLVDT
-327 SGDIDEDD
+327 GGVNQND
-335 NCDTPLVKS
+335 NVDKPLVS
-344 SEELLAFKDTY
+344 SLEELEAFKRAYT
-355 AIKPFKTPTL
+355 IQPFSAPILK
-365 TKKTTCFLGI
+365 KKTTCYLGI
-375 DGGSTSSKAVLCDEE
+375 DGGSTSSKAVLVDEKGE
-390 GKLLLKVYQ
+390 LLLKVYQ
-399 LSKGNPIVDTLELLE
+399 LSKGNPIEDTLDLLQ
-414 KIEAQN
+414 KIKSEDPN
-420 SHGFYDIQGLGVT
+420 NFYDVKGLGVT
-433 GYAADVLE
+433 GYAADVLG
-441 GALRADANIIET
+441 GALKADANIIET
-453 IAHMKSAQKTFG
+453 IAHMKSAQKAFG

-512 FGVPMEGFADVA
+512 FGVAVEDFAEVA
-524 FAAKKAP
+524 FSAKQAP

-578 NLGAFGKHFVLQG
+578 NLAAFGEHFVLQG

-605 YIKEKVPDAKIDIH
+605 YIKEKVPHARVDVH

-632 EAKEI
+632 EALDVVTQK
-637 VMQRGYATF
+637 GFATF
-646 CGMKEALQMTY
+646 VGIDEALQMTY
-657 TSKTD
+657 SSKTD

-668 FCNIK
+668 FCSIN

-682 TPSSES
+682 TPTSDT
-688 VRYIAGFS
+688 VRYIAGFA
-696 CEEGTV
+696 CEDGTV
-702 ESREALKAL
+702 ESVEAFKSL
-711 KSSRKALQ
+711 KSERKGLQ
-719 KSIPNLVK
+719 KTIPNLVK
-727 KESIDLFESHH
+727 KESTSLFAPTYDLEPKPNIST
-738 KITDRPDASMRIH
+738 KIT
-751 EQKVKVTLGGWG
+751 EQQVKVTLGGWG
-763 PTLRKEVSR
+763 PTLRNKIQRNFKVSTQ
-772 PFHLSSAQD
+772 AD
-781 KVYRHNVKIAIPKV
+781 IEYRKNLNIAIPKV
-795 LNIYSLAPFLRT
+795 LNTYSLAPFLRT
-807 YLEALEVDS
+807 YLEALDIPAL
-816 KNIIFSD
+816 NIQFSG

-846 VAQSHVYA
+846 VAQSHVYS
-854 LLYEKKFARMNF
+854 LMYEKKFLKKHFNF
-866 EYLWFPSVTE
+866 MWFPAVTE
-876 LPGYVEYVTGQTS
+876 LPGYVKHTMGQTS
-889 CPVISGTPKVIW
+889 CPIVSGTPKVVW

-907 KNLFAQ
+907 KDLF
-913 KNIEYVDD
+913 KEKGIVYVDE
-921 ALNFDNKKLLKKQL
+921 ALNFDNKQLLQKQL
-935 FTQWK
+935 FSTWGK
-940 ERLRI
+940 YLRI
-945 TEDESNWAVEQA
+945 TKDENHWACEQA

-964 DEKIMKEGRTILD
+964 DEEIMKEGRAILND
-977 EAVANDEI
+977 VVKNDEI
-985 VILLLSRPYHSDP
+985 VILLLGRPYHSDP

-1008 QSLGYKTLS
+1008 QSLGFKTLS

-1024 EAYLSDYFGEEIKE
+1024 EAYLMQYFGEDVKAGIIE
-1038 GYIKSVYDIRDVWA
+1038 SPYDIRDVWL
-1052 ENYSTNSSQKVWAA
+1052 ENFSTNSAQKVWAA
-1066 KFAARHPNVAVLDLS
+1066 KFAARHPNVVVLDLS

-1090 TYAIIDKILSASHT
+1090 TYAIIDKILGASRT

-1130 TLEQYKQSLTPKGAK
+1130 TLEQYKQTLQQNKVSTFME
-1145 KQYNSYKKGVTA
+1145 QEEVFI